1 MLGAPRQSVRA
12 LRVAHHP
19 DELVPEL
26 LPRGA
31 VQEEVHRVV
40 HVHQQLGDGARQA
53 ELGDALQVVL
63 EDVTEGGGDVGDV
76 HRQRREQEGER
87 DRQQHDG
94 EPRVALVR
102 RPTLLRHASTA
113 ATAAA
118 AAQLADAGRAKFVA
132 VVSREKHLTNDESV
146 EGDDE
151 GERQERVDHRV
162 HPRPDVLH
170 DVGVAF
176 YRRAH
181 AHRHLAVFEL
191 SHLDRPEE
199 VRVEREH
206 GAQKRDDDLLGALR
220 VAQTVRLERVTHD
233 DVALD
238 GDGDDEPHAEVAHRV
253 ADDVCQFAQPVGS
266 DQDVVTRQLAD
277 PQAQQADVK
286 DKSVSQGED
295 HQVEVGGE
303 LEHRLPLEDDERED
317 VAECTEENED
327 GRHVEEKGFVQLVLG
342 VLGEIIVVT
351 LRGTER
357 ERDRVSYIRLRLV
370 EALTPDHMAL
380 VALHGET
387 HLDSRGG

>member
-26 LPRGA
+26 LPCGA
-31 VQEEVHRVV
+31 VQEEVHRMV

-63 EDVTEGGGDVGDV
+63 EDVAEGGGDVGDV
-76 HRQRREQEGER
+76 HRQRREQEGEG

-102 RPTLLRHASTA
+102 RPALLRHTP
-113 ATAAA
+113 A

-132 VVSREKHLTNDESV
+132 VVPGEQHLTNDEPV

-151 GERQERVDHRV
+151 GERQEGVDQSV

-170 DVGVAF
+170 EVGVALP
-176 YRRAH
+176 RRTH
-181 AHRHLAVFEL
+181 AHRHLTVLEL
-191 SHLDRPEE
+191 AHLDRPEE

-206 GAQKRDDDLLGALR
+206 GAQQSDDDLLGALR

-238 GDGDDEPHAEVAHRV
+238 GDGDDQPHAEVTHRV
-253 ADDVCQFAQPVGS
+253 ADDVRQLAQPVGGVP
-266 DQDVVTRQLAD
+266 DVVTRQLAD
-277 PQAQQADVK
+277 PQAQEADVE
-286 DKSVSQGED
+286 DESVGQSED
-295 HQVEVGGE
+295 HQVEIGGE
-303 LEHRLPLEDDERED
+303 LEHRLALEDDERED
-317 VAECTEENED
+317 VAESTEKDED
-327 GRHVEEKGFVQLVLG
+327 GRHVEEERLVQLVLG
-342 VLGEIIVVT
+342 VLGEVVVVT
-351 LRGTER
+351 LGGQR
-357 ERDRVSYIRLRLV
+357 ERRSV
-370 EALTPDHMAL
+370 M
-380 VALHGET
+380 
-387 HLDSRGG
+387 